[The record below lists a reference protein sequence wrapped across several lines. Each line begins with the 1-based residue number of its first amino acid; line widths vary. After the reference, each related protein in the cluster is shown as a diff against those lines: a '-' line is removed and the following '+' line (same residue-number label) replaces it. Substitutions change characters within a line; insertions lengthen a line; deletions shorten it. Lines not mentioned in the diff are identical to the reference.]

1 MRVLLLIGWRNLARR
16 KGRTAATCGMLFIGS
31 FLIVFMTG
39 MAEGTYGSMI
49 EVGTRTYN
57 GDFEVLSGDYQDKP
71 SLFKT
76 VTNYKTLG
84 DGLARDPRVSG
95 IAYRVESP
103 GLFSHDNDTL
113 GGLLVGMDPA
123 MEICSY
129 TASLSEGQW
138 WREFDDKLPA
148 VIGKGVAK
156 RLRVGLGSEI
166 AYVGQGADGS
176 IAAELFTV
184 VGLIDSGI
192 DALDR
197 NVVFVPLQSAQE
209 LLVLE
214 GKVHRLVGLV
224 HDRGDLPSLARDHRF
239 EAPLHLMTWQ
249 ELLPNLA
256 HTIKADRK
264 GGYFFLVIILAVV
277 LISVANTMLMSVME
291 RTHELGVIQALGT
304 SPPMVVVIVLAEIFF
319 LALLGITPGVLVATA
334 INAWYGHHGI
344 HLGIEDFSYGGVE
357 LGVIHTL
364 NTWTG
369 SLIFPALVLVGAIL
383 AGLLP
388 ALKAARMS
396 AVDAIR
402 D

>member
-16 KGRTAATCGMLFIGS
+16 KWRTAATCGMLFIGS

-71 SLFKT
+71 SLFKN
-76 VTNYKTLG
+76 VANYQALG
-84 DGLARDPRVSG
+84 DQLASDSRVSG

-103 GLFSHDNDTL
+103 GLFSHENDTL

-123 MEICSY
+123 SEICSY
-129 TASLSEGQW
+129 TDTISKGQW
-138 WREFDDKLPA
+138 WREVGDQLPA

-156 RLRVGLGSEI
+156 RLRVNLGSEI
-166 AYVGQGADGS
+166 AFVGQGADGS

-184 VGLIDSGI
+184 VGIFDSGI

-197 NVVFVPLQSAQE
+197 SVVFVPIQSAQE
-209 LLVLE
+209 LLVLD
-214 GKVHRLVGLV
+214 GKVHRIVGRV
-224 HDRGDLPSLARDHRF
+224 HDRGDLPSLARDYLY

-249 ELLPNLA
+249 ELLPTLA
-256 HTIKADRK
+256 HTIDADRN
-264 GGYFFLVIILAVV
+264 GGYFFLIIILAVV

-304 SPPMVVVIVLAEIFF
+304 SPPMVVIIVLAEIFF
-319 LALLGITPGVLVATA
+319 LALLGITPGVLVGIA
-334 INAWYGHHGI
+334 INAWFGRHGI

-364 NTWTG
+364 NTWMG
-369 SLIFPALVLVGAIL
+369 SLVFPLLVLAGAIL